1 MNPPEEIVAKV
12 GVGRLLKPDHRC
24 TLRVHSAQYVV
35 DDSVLTGRIER
46 LQYDQQRMLFL
57 RVEEELELAEFLQV
71 PPGLGLGLL
80 LGGFSAL
87 IAGSILFNFT
97 LVPGSTTNSFR

>member
-1 MNPPEEIVAKV
+1 
-12 GVGRLLKPDHRC
+12 
-24 TLRVHSAQYVV
+24 
-35 DDSVLTGRIER
+35 
-46 LQYDQQRMLFL
+46 MLFL
-57 RVEEELELAEFLQV
+57 RVEEELELAELLQV